1 MASDPIPKQMKALRL
16 TKYNENY
23 TLQDD
28 VPVPIPGSGEVLIRI
43 EAASFCHTD
52 YQVYQGSYKTQ
63 LPHIGSH
70 EPTGTIA
77 ALGPNISGG
86 WNVGDRV
93 GGYLFRKPCGTCAD
107 CKWYSTT
114 HDGEF
119 SAQYCANKT
128 MTGISGADG
137 GFAQYMMSPDYAL
150 LKLPEN
156 VPFDQAAPL
165 MCAGAT
171 IWNAIIEAE
180 LQRGQTVAIV
190 GIGGLGLLGIQ
201 FAKALGYR
209 VVAVHHK
216 DISSKLTEVRENL
229 RPDLLIDYTKSEAI
243 EHISDFTN
251 GILLDAAVV
260 CTDDIGANDW
270 ILHRLHPRGTCVVLG
285 LPEQGFTFDAF
296 NLVFREIVV
305 KGSLHSSID
314 RMREMMKV
322 VSENNIYSNVD
333 IVPLDDAEALP
344 KRVHDHE
351 FKGRVV
357 VKM

>member
-1 MASDPIPKQMKALRL
+1 MTDDMIPKQMKALRL

-23 TLQDD
+23 TLCND
-28 VPVPIPGSGEVLIRI
+28 VPVPVPGSHEVLIRI

-52 YQVYQGSYKTQ
+52 YQVYQGSYKTP

-70 EPTGTIA
+70 EPTGTIV
-77 ALGPNISGG
+77 ALGPDVSGE
-86 WNVGDRV
+86 WRIGDRV

-107 CKWYSTT
+107 CKWYAAT
-114 HDGEF
+114 HSGEF

-150 LKLPEN
+150 VKLPDN
-156 VPFDQAAPL
+156 VPFEQASPL

-171 IWNAIIEAE
+171 IWNAIVEAG
-180 LQRGQTVAIV
+180 LKKGQTIAIV

-216 DISSKLTEVRENL
+216 DASPKLAAIRADLT
-229 RPDLLIDYTKSEAI
+229 PDLLVDYTRPEAI
-243 EHISDFTN
+243 KEISDFTN
-251 GILLDAAVV
+251 DILLDAAVV
-260 CTDDIGANDW
+260 CTDDIPANDW

-285 LPEQGFTFDAF
+285 LPEKGFTFDAF

-314 RMREMMKV
+314 RMQEMMKV
-322 VSENNIYSNVD
+322 VSEYNIHSNID
-333 IVPLDDAEALP
+333 IVPLDEAEALP
-344 KRVHDHE
+344 ERIHNHE

-357 VKM
+357 VRM

>member
-52 YQVYQGSYKTQ
+52 YQVYQGSYKTGSCPTLDLMNPPVPSPLWVQ
-63 LPHIGSH
+63 IFLADGTSVTVSAGIFSGSH
-70 EPTGTIA
+70 A
-77 ALGPNISGG
+77 
-86 WNVGDRV
+86 
-93 GGYLFRKPCGTCAD
+93 
-107 CKWYSTT
+107 
-114 HDGEF
+114 
-119 SAQYCANKT
+119 YCANKT

-150 LKLPEN
+150 LKLPDN

-229 RPDLLIDYTKSEAI
+229 RPDLLVDYTKPEAI
-243 EHISDFTN
+243 KQISDFTN